1 MMDTGMDIVVM
12 GHTTTCLL
20 LIGFLVFCGII
31 YKKTRKAHRRG
42 IKANRRRKKA
52 GF

>member
-1 MMDTGMDIVVM
+1 MNAGSDIVVM
-12 GHTTTCLL
+12 GHITIILL
-20 LIGFLVFCGII
+20 LIGFLVFCWMI
-31 YKKTRKAHRRG
+31 YKKTRKVHRRG